1 MSTTNHK
8 RVPEEKILEKH
19 LGRQN
24 AQKSAPLPGRNKIA
38 PNRPRAEPPGEAA
51 DRLTVVAVVVVG
63 RIDVARVE
71 VEVVGVASIR
81 VRSRRPIITL
91 VACVPQRPRVDVPAA
106 H

>member
-1 MSTTNHK
+1 MRN
-8 RVPEEKILEKH
+8 EK
-19 LGRQN
+19 
-24 AQKSAPLPGRNKIA
+24 QKSAPARGRDKIA

-51 DRLTVVAVVVVG
+51 DREAVVAVGVVG

>member
-1 MSTTNHK
+1 MRKSVALFICETKSNKTRPGK
-8 RVPEEKILEKH
+8 
-19 LGRQN
+19 GRD
-24 AQKSAPLPGRNKIA
+24 KIA

-51 DRLTVVAVVVVG
+51 DRLAVVAVGVVR

-71 VEVVGVASIR
+71 VELVGVASIR
-81 VRSRRPIITL
+81 VRSRRPIITV